1 MSVTLKL
8 NKARSTIALEGGI
21 DIGLSAELKKALVEA
36 LAAGKKVSVNLGK
49 VTDLDVTAVQLLWAA
64 KREARVAG
72 VDFVLDG
79 QEPAEIRDALLGVG
93 LDMNALFG
101 DVE

>member
-8 NKARSTIALEGGI
+8 SKTKSTVALEDGI

-72 VDFVLDG
+72 VEFGLDG
-79 QEPAEIRDALLGVG
+79 QEPEEIRAALLGVG
-93 LDMNALFG
+93 LDLNALFS
-101 DVE
+101 DAE